1 MDISAMEII
10 FTFIGGLGIFLY
22 GIKQMGDGLQASAG
36 DRLRNILN
44 KFTSNPIMGVIA
56 GMVVTILIQSSS
68 GTTVITIGLVTA
80 GFMTMRQAIGVV
92 MGANIGTTV
101 TAFII
106 GIDIGEYALPILAL
120 GAFLIFFIH
129 KRKAKNIGM
138 ILFGFGALFYGLEL
152 MSGAVKPLAEL
163 DGFNEIMLNL
173 SSNPILGVLAGTFL
187 TVIIQSSSATI
198 GILQGFYAN
207 DLISLHGALPV
218 LLGDNIGTT
227 ITAVLAGLAGTLAA
241 KRVAL
246 VHVLFNVIGAMVF
259 LIILP
264 LYQNIMEVFQRVFSL
279 NPEMVIA
286 FAHGTFNVTNTLIQL
301 PFVFVLAWIVTKV
314 IPGNDVN
321 EQFRPRILD
330 KNLIDRAPSFALQ
343 EAQDEIQNLGKMS
356 LSILESAQ
364 NKDEKSKKHA
374 EEKHQ
379 VIENMYDNIR
389 QYLTKI
395 SQKKLSANDAER
407 MSVLFDVN
415 RAILKVSSLSQAYM
429 DDLDIQAKGKVNIS
443 EKALTSISQLYEHV
457 TVSFRDTVDIIN
469 VYDDI
474 KKDEIVKR
482 SQEAYGLEHD
492 LRKEHIKRLSTGECT
507 PEGAVRYLD
516 MISILERIGYHS
528 RVISESMINY
538 GDDISNDKTY
548 TENNSAWVY

>member
-36 DRLRNILN
+36 DRLRDILN

-120 GAFLIFFIH
+120 GVFLIFFIH

-343 EAQDEIQNLGKMS
+343 EAQDEIQSLGKMA
-356 LSILESAQ
+356 LSILESV
-364 NKDEKSKKHA
+364 NYEDEKSKKHV

-395 SQKKLSANDAER
+395 SEKKLSANDAER

-415 RAILKVSSLSQAYM
+415 SAVLKVAGLSQSYM
-429 DDLDIQAKGKVNIS
+429 ADLETQTKGKVHIS
-443 EKALTSISQLYEHV
+443 EKALKSINQLYEHV
-457 TVSFRDTVDIIN
+457 TVSFRDTVEIIN

-492 LRKEHIKRLSTGECT
+492 LRKEHIKRLSTGKCT
-507 PEGAVRYLD
+507 PEGAIRYLD

-528 RVISESMINY
+528 RIISESMINY
-538 GDDISNDKTY
+538 SEDISSDKSY

>member
-36 DRLRNILN
+36 DRLRDILN

-343 EAQDEIQNLGKMS
+343 EAQDEIQSLGKMA
-356 LSILESAQ
+356 LSILESV
-364 NKDEKSKKHA
+364 NYEDEKSKKHV

-395 SQKKLSANDAER
+395 SEKKLSANDAER

-415 RAILKVSSLSQAYM
+415 SAVLKVAGLSQSYM
-429 DDLDIQAKGKVNIS
+429 ADLETQTKGKVHIS
-443 EKALTSISQLYEHV
+443 EKALKSINQLYEHV
-457 TVSFRDTVDIIN
+457 TVSFRDTVEIIN

-507 PEGAVRYLD
+507 PEGAIRYLD

-528 RVISESMINY
+528 RIISESMINY
-538 GDDISNDKTY
+538 SEDISSDKSY

>member
-246 VHVLFNVIGAMVF
+246 VHVLFNVIGATVF

-321 EQFRPRILD
+321 EQYRPRVLD

>member
-36 DRLRNILN
+36 DRLRDILN